1 MKNTKIWLAITG
13 VLLVILGI
21 LCIVYPTATL
31 FTLAWMIGLFT
42 LCTGISKFIFAIQTR
57 NILPNSGVRILSGVL
72 QILIGILFL
81 CNTFFVG
88 LSLVIVFAMWVLF
101 ESVLV
106 AVQSFDYKKAGFEGW
121 WLMLILGIAGVVLGI
136 IGLRNPVVSADAI
149 SLLIG
154 FAVISIGAAHLFG
167 YFGIKKFEKSME
179 KHVEEPQKV

>member
-13 VLLVILGI
+13 ILMVILGI

-31 FTLAWMIGLFT
+31 FTLSWMIGLFT
-42 LCTGISKFIFAIQTR
+42 LCTGISKFIFALRTQ
-57 NILPNSGVRILSGVL
+57 NFLPNSGVRVLSGLL
-72 QILIGILFL
+72 QILIGIMFL
-81 CNTFFVG
+81 GNTFFVG

-106 AVQSFDYKKAGFEGW
+106 AVQSFDYKKAGYSAW
-121 WLMLILGIAGVVLGI
+121 WLMLLLGIAGVVFGI
-136 IGLRNPVVSADAI
+136 FGLRNPDVSADTI

-167 YFGIKKFEKSME
+167 FFGIKKFEKFV
-179 KHVEEPQKV
+179 KNL

>member
-1 MKNTKIWLAITG
+1 MKKTKLWLAITG
-13 VLLVILGI
+13 ILMVILGI

-106 AVQSFDYKKAGFEGW
+106 AVQSFDYKKAGYSGW
-121 WLMLILGIAGVVLGI
+121 WFMLLLGIAGVVLGI

-154 FAVISIGAAHLFG
+154 FAVISIGAAHLSG
-167 YFGIKKFEKSME
+167 YFGIKKFEKD
-179 KHVEEPQKV
+179 VENSK